1 MDLIKH
7 FGKLL
12 LLIAVP
18 SAFAVVS
25 AIVIS
30 ALFATIGV
38 LMGHNSFSE
47 CFQSLVGNLSV
58 FTALL
63 SLLGTIM
70 FFSDRK

>member
-47 CFQSLVGNLSV
+47 CFQSMVGNLTIMTSI
-58 FTALL
+58 L

-70 FFSDRK
+70 FFANKK

>member
-1 MDLIKH
+1 MDLIRH
-7 FGKLL
+7 FGKML

-47 CFQSLVGNLSV
+47 CFQHMIGMLTII
-58 FTALL
+58 TAIL

-70 FFSDRK
+70 FFSNRN